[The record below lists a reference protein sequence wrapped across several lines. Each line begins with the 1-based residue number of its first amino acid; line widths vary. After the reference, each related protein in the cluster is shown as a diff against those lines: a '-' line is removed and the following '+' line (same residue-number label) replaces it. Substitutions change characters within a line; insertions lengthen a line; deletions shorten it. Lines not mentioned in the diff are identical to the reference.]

1 MQFWMPVAVLL
12 LTSAFTTAAEPLN
25 VEITGHR
32 GASYDAPENTLSS
45 VRLGWEQRADS
56 VEIDVWLSKD
66 GHIVLSHD
74 KDTKKCAGVDKLVVE
89 QTLAELRQLDVGK
102 WKAAKY
108 AGERIPL
115 LSEVLPTI
123 PAGKRLLIEVKCG
136 PEIVPTL
143 VKDLEAAGRK
153 PAETAVICFN
163 ADVVA
168 AMKRARPDLQVY
180 WLVGLK
186 QDKKTG
192 AWSHTAEQLIAR
204 ARELKADGV
213 DLSACDAITPAFG
226 KAIQDA
232 GLKLLVWTVND
243 PAVARQMIAAG
254 VEGIT
259 TDRPAWLREQLGLK

>member
-1 MQFWMPVAVLL
+1 MRAWSLIALL
-12 LTSAFTTAAEPLN
+12 ILATGSWCNAAEQTD

-45 VRLGWEQRADS
+45 VRLGWEQNADS

-74 KDTKKCAGVDKLVVE
+74 KDTKKCAGIDRLVVE
-89 QTLAELRQLDVGK
+89 QTLAELRQLDVGT
-102 WKAAKY
+102 WKAPKY
-108 AGERIPL
+108 AGERMPI

-136 PEIVPTL
+136 PEIVPAL
-143 VKDLEAAGRK
+143 VRELETAGRK

-168 AMKRARPDLQVY
+168 AVKQARPDLQVY
-180 WLVGLK
+180 WLVAIK

-192 AWSHTAEQLIAR
+192 AWSHTAEQLVAK
-204 ARELKADGV
+204 AQELHADGV
-213 DLSACDAITPAFG
+213 DLSACNAITPGFG
-226 KAIQDA
+226 KTIKDA

-243 PAVARQMIAAG
+243 PQVARQMIAAG

-259 TDRPAWLREQLGLK
+259 TDRPAWLREQLAR